1 MGRQGRL
8 IIIALLG
15 GGVIFLFG
23 WLYFRSNKMLQT
35 ERERLDA
42 EIRGLRSEI
51 SKLKTKELQTRS
63 SRDSIAA
70 VLQPYL
76 GYDALLRANIKR
88 DEAYA
93 ALPFKYGDKVLLL
106 PDSARGM
113 ISEVIMGGNPWNYY
127 IRYKIMLKGG
137 KESEVYPSQLVAAP

>member
-15 GGVIFLFG
+15 GGVVFLFG

-76 GYDALLRANIKR
+76 GYDALLRANMKR

>member
-23 WLYFRSNKMLQT
+23 WLYFRSNKLLQS

-51 SKLKTKELQTRS
+51 SKLKSKEQQTRS
-63 SRDSIAA
+63 SRDSLAA

-76 GYDALLRANIKR
+76 GYDALLRANMKR

>member
-1 MGRQGRL
+1 MGQQGRL
-8 IIIALLG
+8 IIIGLLG
-15 GGVIFLFG
+15 AGVLFLFG
-23 WLYFRSNKMLQT
+23 WLYFRSNRMLQT
-35 ERERLDA
+35 ERDRLDA
-42 EIRGLRSEI
+42 EIRELHSQIGQWKS
-51 SKLKTKELQTRS
+51 KELQSRKT
-63 SRDSIAA
+63 RDSLAA

-76 GYDALLRANIKR
+76 GYEALLRANMKR

-127 IRYKIMLKGG
+127 IRYKVMLKGG
-137 KESEVYPSQLVAAP
+137 KESEVYPSQLITAP

>member
-8 IIIALLG
+8 IIFALLG

-23 WLYFRSNKMLQT
+23 WLYFRSNKLLQS

-51 SKLKTKELQTRS
+51 SMLKSKEQQTRS
-63 SRDSIAA
+63 SRDSLAA

-76 GYDALLRANIKR
+76 GYDALLRANMKR

>member
-8 IIIALLG
+8 IIIGLLG
-15 GGVIFLFG
+15 AGVLFLFG
-23 WLYFRSNKMLQT
+23 WLYFRSNRMLQT
-35 ERERLDA
+35 ERDRLDA
-42 EIRGLRSEI
+42 EIRELHSQIGQW
-51 SKLKTKELQTRS
+51 KTKELQSRKT
-63 SRDSIAA
+63 RDSLSA

-76 GYDALLRANIKR
+76 GYEALLRANMKR

-127 IRYKIMLKGG
+127 IRYKVMLKGG
-137 KESEVYPSQLVAAP
+137 KESEVYPSQLIAAP

>member
-76 GYDALLRANIKR
+76 GYDALLRANMKR

>member
-1 MGRQGRL
+1 MGQQGRL

-35 ERERLDA
+35 ERERLDT

-76 GYDALLRANIKR
+76 GYDALLRANMKR

>member
-63 SRDSIAA
+63 SRDSLAA

-76 GYDALLRANIKR
+76 GYDALLRANMKR

-93 ALPFKYGDKVLLL
+93 ALPFKYGDKILLL

-113 ISEVIMGGNPWNYY
+113 INEVIMGGNPWNYY

-137 KESEVYPSQLVAAP
+137 KETEVYPSQLVAAP